1 MTKTNLIVLLL
12 LVSFSCI
19 NDDPDDA
26 IKQEEGVVWLSGGLA
41 VCAEQIHLDNG
52 DTLIVSVEDV
62 NSLSSG
68 DRVSLKYKE
77 RGVSESCPPGFNSDI
92 IEIIKIQ

>member
-1 MTKTNLIVLLL
+1 MTKAMLLGLL
-12 LVSFSCI
+12 LVVSFACI
-19 NDDPDDA
+19 NDDDDA
-26 IKQEEGVVWLSGGLA
+26 IRQEVGEVWLSGGLA

-68 DRVSLKYKE
+68 DRVSL
-77 RGVSESCPPGFNSDI
+77 N
-92 IEIIKIQ
+92 IKNVV

>member
-1 MTKTNLIVLLL
+1 MTKAMLLGLL
-12 LVSFSCI
+12 LVVSFACI
-19 NDDPDDA
+19 NDDDDDA
-26 IKQEEGVVWLSGGLA
+26 IRQEVGEVWLSGGLA

-68 DRVSLKYKE
+68 DRVSLKYRE
-77 RGVSESCPPGFNSDI
+77 RGVSESCTPGINSDI
-92 IEIIKIQ
+92 VEIIKIQ